1 MKKISTFCLLVL
13 ILMLCVVSCT
23 KGNDNKYMPSTQYED
38 ILTAADSL
46 VDISPDSALIL
57 CRQFF
62 EGYSTPKDS
71 LYAKAKLIEGNAY
84 FSIGDMEEAIEA
96 LKAARDMA
104 KRNADQLLLV
114 NATTDLGVVK
124 RVAGETDS
132 AMALYQEALS
142 LIEAGDYKDEKAH
155 LLTSIAILYANTGH
169 LDEARDY
176 ADRAVEAANESMD
189 MDMIMYATSQAG
201 AIYNLLGNSEKGLQL
216 THEAMS
222 MARKMNLPRY
232 EIKTLGHLI
241 DMHLKA
247 GNKDS
252 VAYYLKRG
260 EELSA
265 QFPENSVEG
274 VGFLEEKYVV
284 LAALG
289 RYRESLDVQH
299 HLLNLQNKAATFM
312 PTEKLWLRMARNYAA
327 LHNSDS
333 TTYCYERALELTDS
347 IRAEETDKQLS
358 EFYARFKTS
367 EKELALANVEKEKA
381 RSEMWLA
388 IWVAIAILVIIV
400 SILYIRDRK
409 KKEGMRILQNRIK
422 AKEEERKRLAKELH
436 DGVCNDLYGIEM
448 LMQAGCPD
456 DEVLDDV
463 ERIRTD
469 VRRISHEL
477 MPPSLQ
483 DVNFAQAM
491 EDMVSKLRHAYPDKT
506 FNLSTP
512 SNIDWDRVTENITY
526 SLYRI
531 CQELMGNM
539 LRHANPTTISLS
551 ISHDADVL
559 KVELSHDGNVSS
571 TSEGS
576 GIGIESV
583 KDRLA
588 AIDATAEG
596 LPYAPVMTITCRMQY
611 HGKP

>member
-1 MKKISTFCLLVL
+1 MNMTMRRTAYLFVL
-13 ILMLCVVSCT
+13 IVMCCIAGCT
-23 KGNDNKYMPSTQYED
+23 KGVGRRDMQRTEYEE

-46 VDISPDSALIL
+46 VDISPDSSLIL

-62 EGYSTPKDS
+62 ECYSAPKDT
-71 LYAKAKLIEGNAY
+71 LYARAKLIEGNAY
-84 FSIGDMEEAIEA
+84 FSLGDMDEAIEA
-96 LKAARDMA
+96 LRAAREMA
-104 KRNADQLLLV
+104 DANQYLLI
-114 NATTDLGVVK
+114 NATADLGVVM
-124 RVAGETDS
+124 RVAGDADS
-132 AMALYQEALS
+132 AMTLYQEALS

-176 ADRAVEAANESMD
+176 ADRAVEAANESKD

-201 AIYNLLGNSEKGLQL
+201 AIYNLLGDREKGLQL
-216 THEAMS
+216 THQALAN
-222 MARKMNLPRY
+222 ARKMDLPRY

-241 DMHLKA
+241 DMHLRA

-274 VGFLEEKYVV
+274 LGFLEEKYVV

-312 PTEKLWLRMARNYAA
+312 PAEKLWLRMARNYAA

-347 IRAEETDKQLS
+347 IRGEETDKQLS

-367 EKELALANVEKEKA
+367 EKELALAKMEKEKA
-381 RSEMWLA
+381 RSDMWLA
-388 IWVAIAILVIIV
+388 IWVAIAILVIIAGM
-400 SILYIRDRK
+400 LYIRDRK
-409 KKEGMRILQNRIK
+409 KKERMHILQNRIK

-448 LMQAGCPD
+448 LMQAGRPD
-456 DEVLDDV
+456 EELLDDV
-463 ERIRTD
+463 EKIRME

-483 DVNFAQAM
+483 DVNLPQALG
-491 EDMVSKLRHAYPDKT
+491 DMVSKLRHAYPDKT

-512 SNIDWDRVTENITY
+512 SNADWNRVSENITY

-531 CQELMGNM
+531 CQELIGNM
-539 LRHANPTTISLS
+539 LRHANPAVISLS
-551 ISHDADVL
+551 ISLDADALRVQ
-559 KVELSHDGNVSS
+559 LSHDGDASS
-571 TSEGS
+571 ASEGT

-583 KDRLA
+583 RERLA
-588 AIDATAEG
+588 AIEATADG
-596 LPYAPVMTITCRMQY
+596 LPYAPVMTIICRVQ
-611 HGKP
+611 

>member
-1 MKKISTFCLLVL
+1 
-13 ILMLCVVSCT
+13 
-23 KGNDNKYMPSTQYED
+23 
-38 ILTAADSL
+38 
-46 VDISPDSALIL
+46 
-57 CRQFF
+57 
-62 EGYSTPKDS
+62 
-71 LYAKAKLIEGNAY
+71 
-84 FSIGDMEEAIEA
+84 
-96 LKAARDMA
+96 
-104 KRNADQLLLV
+104 
-114 NATTDLGVVK
+114 
-124 RVAGETDS
+124 
-132 AMALYQEALS
+132 
-142 LIEAGDYKDEKAH
+142 
-155 LLTSIAILYANTGH
+155 
-169 LDEARDY
+169 
-176 ADRAVEAANESMD
+176 
-189 MDMIMYATSQAG
+189 
-201 AIYNLLGNSEKGLQL
+201 
-216 THEAMS
+216 
-222 MARKMNLPRY
+222 
-232 EIKTLGHLI
+232 
-241 DMHLKA
+241 MHLKA
-247 GNKDS
+247 GNNDS

-260 EELSA
+260 EELST

-327 LHNSDS
+327 LHNADS

-381 RSEMWLA
+381 RSDMWLA

-456 DEVLDDV
+456 NEVLDDV

-491 EDMVSKLRHAYPDKT
+491 EDMVSKLRHAYPDKA

-512 SNIDWDRVTENITY
+512 SNIDWDRVSENITY

-551 ISHDADVL
+551 ISLDADVL
-559 KVELSHDGNVSS
+559 KVKLSHDGNVSS

-596 LPYAPVMTITCRMQY
+596 LPYASVMTITCRMQY

>member
-1 MKKISTFCLLVL
+1 MNITKRSAAYLLVL
-13 ILMLCVVSCT
+13 VTMHCIAGCS
-23 KGNDNKYMPSTQYED
+23 KEIGNKDTQRAQFEE
-38 ILTAADSL
+38 ILTTADSL
-46 VDISPDSALIL
+46 IDISPDSSLIL

-62 EGYSTPKDS
+62 ECYSAPKDT

-84 FSIGDMEEAIEA
+84 FSLGDINEAIEA
-96 LKAARDMA
+96 LRTAREMA
-104 KRNADQLLLV
+104 DSNQQLLI
-114 NATTDLGVVK
+114 NATTDLGVVM

-132 AMALYQEALS
+132 AMTLYQEALL

-216 THEAMS
+216 AHEALS
-222 MARKMNLPRY
+222 NARKMNLPRY

-247 GNKDS
+247 GNNDS
-252 VAYYLKRG
+252 VAYYLRRG
-260 EELSA
+260 EGLAA

-274 VGFLEEKYVV
+274 LGFLEEKYVV

-299 HLLNLQNKAATFM
+299 HLLNLQNKAATYM
-312 PTEKLWLRMARNYAA
+312 PAEKLWLRMARNYAA
-327 LHNSDS
+327 LHNPDS
-333 TTYCYERALELTDS
+333 TTYCYERTLELTDS

-367 EKELALANVEKEKA
+367 EKELALANMEKEKA

-400 SILYIRDRK
+400 SLLYIRDRK
-409 KKEGMRILQNRIK
+409 KKESMHILQSRIK

-448 LMQAGCPD
+448 LMQAGRPD
-456 DEVLDDV
+456 EELLEDV
-463 ERIRTD
+463 EKIRME

-483 DVNFAQAM
+483 DVNLSQAL
-491 EDMVSKLRHAYPDKT
+491 EDMMSKLRRAYPDKT

-512 SNIDWDRVTENITY
+512 SNIDWDRVSENITY

-531 CQELMGNM
+531 CQELIGNM
-539 LRHANPTTISLS
+539 LRHANPTIISLS
-551 ISHDADVL
+551 ISLDADVL
-559 KVELSHDGNVSS
+559 KVELMHDGDAPS
-571 TSEGS
+571 TSEGT

-583 KDRLA
+583 RERLA
-588 AIDATAEG
+588 AIEATAEG
-596 LPYAPVMTITCRMQY
+596 LPYASVITVTCRVQ
-611 HGKP
+611 

>member
-1 MKKISTFCLLVL
+1 MNMKKSSTFCLLVF
-13 ILMLCVVSCT
+13 ILMHCIIGCT
-23 KGNDNKYMPSTQYED
+23 NENGNKDMPRTQSEE

-46 VDISPDSALIL
+46 VDISPDSSLIL

-62 EGYSTPKDS
+62 DGYSNQEDT

-84 FSIGDMEEAIEA
+84 FSLGDMKEAIEA
-96 LKAARDMA
+96 LKTAREMA
-104 KRNADQLLLV
+104 KRNADQLLLI
-114 NATTDLGVVK
+114 NATTDLGVVM

-132 AMALYQEALS
+132 AMTLYQEALS

-169 LDEARDY
+169 LDEAREY
-176 ADRAVEAANESMD
+176 ADRAVDAANESMDMD

-201 AIYNLLGNSEKGLQL
+201 AIYNLLGNREKGLQL
-216 THEAMS
+216 THEALS
-222 MARKMNLPRY
+222 NARKMDLPRY

-252 VAYYLKRG
+252 VEYYLKRG

-274 VGFLEEKYVV
+274 LGFLEEKYVV

-289 RYRESLDVQH
+289 HYRESLDVQH

-312 PTEKLWLRMARNYAA
+312 PAEKLWLRMARNYAA

-347 IRAEETDKQLS
+347 IRAKETDKQLS

-367 EKELALANVEKEKA
+367 EKELALANMEKEKA

-388 IWVAIAILVIIV
+388 IWVAIAIVVIIV
-400 SILYIRDRK
+400 SILYIRDRE
-409 KKEGMRILQNRIK
+409 KKERMRILQNRIT

-448 LMQAGCPD
+448 LMQAGRH
-456 DEVLDDV
+456 DEELLDDV
-463 ERIRTD
+463 EKIRMD

-477 MPPSLQ
+477 MPPSLH
-483 DVNFAQAM
+483 DVNLSQAL
-491 EDMVSKLRHAYPDKT
+491 EDMVSKLRNAYPAKT
-506 FNLSTP
+506 FNLSIQP
-512 SNIDWDRVTENITY
+512 NADWDRVSEKVTY

-531 CQELMGNM
+531 CQELLGNM
-539 LRHANPTTISLS
+539 LRHANPQVISLS
-551 ISHDADVL
+551 ISLVADVL
-559 KVELSHDGNVSS
+559 KVELSHDGDASS
-571 TSEGS
+571 TSDGT
-576 GIGIESV
+576 GIGLESV
-583 KDRLA
+583 RERLA
-588 AIDATAEG
+588 AIESTAEG
-596 LPYAPVMTITCRMQY
+596 LPYAPVMTITCRVQ
-611 HGKP
+611 

>member
-1 MKKISTFCLLVL
+1 
-13 ILMLCVVSCT
+13 MLCIVGCT
-23 KGNDNKYMPSTQYED
+23 NETGNKDLSRSQYED
-38 ILTAADSL
+38 LLTAADSL
-46 VDISPDSALIL
+46 VDISPDSSLIL

-62 EGYSTPKDS
+62 EGYSNQKDT
-71 LYAKAKLIEGNAY
+71 LYARAKLIEGNAY
-84 FSIGDMEEAIEA
+84 FSLGDMDEAIEA
-96 LKAARDMA
+96 LKGAREMA
-104 KRNADQLLLV
+104 KRNADQLLLI
-114 NATTDLGVVK
+114 NATTDLGVVM

-132 AMALYQEALS
+132 AMTLYQEALS

-176 ADRAVEAANESMD
+176 ADRAVDAANESMD

-201 AIYNLLGNSEKGLQL
+201 AIYNLLGNREKGLQL
-216 THEAMS
+216 AHEAMS
-222 MARKMNLPRY
+222 DARKMDLPRY

-241 DMHLKA
+241 DMHLKD

-274 VGFLEEKYVV
+274 IGFLEEKYVV

-327 LHNSDS
+327 LHNPDS
-333 TTYCYERALELTDS
+333 TTFCYERALELTDS

-367 EKELALANVEKEKA
+367 EKELALANMEKEKA
-381 RSEMWLA
+381 HSEMWLA
-388 IWVAIAILVIIV
+388 IWVAIALLVIIA

-409 KKEGMRILQNRIK
+409 KKERMRILQNRIT

-456 DEVLDDV
+456 EDLLDDV
-463 ERIRTD
+463 EKIRME

-483 DVNFAQAM
+483 DVNLSQAL

-512 SNIDWDRVTENITY
+512 SNIDWDRVSENITY

-531 CQELMGNM
+531 CQELLGNM
-539 LRHANPTTISLS
+539 LRHANPTMISLL
-551 ISHDADVL
+551 ISLDADVL
-559 KVELSHDGNVSS
+559 KVELSHDGDVSPK
-571 TSEGS
+571 SEDT

-583 KDRLA
+583 RERLA

-596 LPYAPVMTITCRMQY
+596 LPYAPVMTITCRVQ
-611 HGKP
+611 

>member
-1 MKKISTFCLLVL
+1 MKKRSTACLLVL
-13 ILMLCVVSCT
+13 IVMLCIAGCT
-23 KGNDNKYMPSTQYED
+23 KGNDNKSVPSTQQED

-62 EGYSTPKDS
+62 EGCSAPKDT
-71 LYAKAKLIEGNAY
+71 LYARAKLIEGNAY
-84 FSIGDMEEAIEA
+84 FSLGDMDEAVEA
-96 LKAARDMA
+96 LRDARETA
-104 KRNADQLLLV
+104 KLNADQLLLI
-114 NATTDLGVVK
+114 NATTDLGVVM

-132 AMALYQEALS
+132 AMTLYQEALS
-142 LIEAGDYKDEKAH
+142 LIEPGKYKDEKAH

-169 LDEARDY
+169 LGEARDY
-176 ADRAVEAANESMD
+176 ADQAVEAANESMD
-189 MDMIMYATSQAG
+189 IDMIMYAASQAG
-201 AIYNLLGNSEKGLQL
+201 AIYNLLGDSEKGLQL
-216 THEAMS
+216 AHQALS
-222 MARKMNLPRY
+222 DARKMNLPRY

-252 VAYYLKRG
+252 VAYYLRRG

-274 VGFLEEKYVV
+274 LGFLEEKYVV

-299 HLLNLQNKAATFM
+299 HLLNLQSKAATFM
-312 PTEKLWLRMARNYAA
+312 PAEKLWLRMARNYAA
-327 LHNSDS
+327 LHNPDS

-347 IRAEETDKQLS
+347 IRAAETDKQLS

-367 EKELALANVEKEKA
+367 EKELALANMEKEKA

-388 IWVAIAILVIIV
+388 IGGAVAVLVIIV
-400 SILYIRDRK
+400 SILYVRDRR
-409 KKEGMRILQNRIK
+409 KKESMRILQNRIK

-456 DEVLDDV
+456 EELLEDV
-463 ERIRTD
+463 EKIRTE

-483 DVNFAQAM
+483 DVSLSQALG
-491 EDMVSKLRHAYPDKT
+491 DMVGKLRHAYPDKT

-512 SNIDWDRVTENITY
+512 SDIDWSRVSENITY

-531 CQELMGNM
+531 CQELLGNM
-539 LRHANPTTISLS
+539 LRHANPAVISLS
-551 ISHDADVL
+551 ISLDADVL
-559 KVELSHDGNVSS
+559 RVELSHDGNVSS
-571 TSEGS
+571 ASEGA

-583 KDRLA
+583 KERLA
-588 AIDATAEG
+588 AIEATAEG
-596 LPYAPVMTITCRMQY
+596 LPYAPVMTITCRVQ
-611 HGKP
+611 

>member
-1 MKKISTFCLLVL
+1 MKKSNTFCLLVL
-13 ILMLCVVSCT
+13 ILMLCIVGCT
-23 KGNDNKYMPSTQYED
+23 NEIGNKDLSRSQYED
-38 ILTAADSL
+38 LLTAADSL
-46 VDISPDSALIL
+46 VDISPDSSLIL

-62 EGYSTPKDS
+62 EGYSNQKDT
-71 LYAKAKLIEGNAY
+71 LYARAKLIEGNAY
-84 FSIGDMEEAIEA
+84 FSLGDMDEAIEA
-96 LKAARDMA
+96 LKAAREMA
-104 KRNADQLLLV
+104 KRNADQFLLI
-114 NATTDLGVVK
+114 NSTTDLGVVM

-132 AMALYQEALS
+132 AMTLYQEALS
-142 LIEAGDYKDEKAH
+142 LIDAGDYKDEKAH

-169 LDEARDY
+169 LDESRYY
-176 ADRAVEAANESMD
+176 ADRAVDAANESMD

-201 AIYNLLGNSEKGLQL
+201 AIYNLLGNREKGLQL
-216 THEAMS
+216 AHETMS
-222 MARKMNLPRY
+222 NARKMDLPRY

-241 DMHLKA
+241 DMHLKE

-274 VGFLEEKYVV
+274 LGFLEEKYVV

-367 EKELALANVEKEKA
+367 EKELALANMEKEKA

-400 SILYIRDRK
+400 SILYIRDHK
-409 KKEGMRILQNRIK
+409 KKESMHILQNRIK

-448 LMQAGCPD
+448 LMQAGCTD
-456 DEVLDDV
+456 DELLEDV
-463 ERIRTD
+463 EKIRIE

-483 DVNFAQAM
+483 DVNLSQALG
-491 EDMVSKLRHAYPDKT
+491 DMVSKLRHAYPDKT

-512 SNIDWDRVTENITY
+512 SNIDWDRVSENITY

-531 CQELMGNM
+531 CQELIGNM
-539 LRHANPTTISLS
+539 LRHANPAVISLS
-551 ISHDADVL
+551 ISLNADVL
-559 KVELSHDGNVSS
+559 KVELSHNGDVSPK
-571 TSEGS
+571 SEGM
-576 GIGIESV
+576 GIGVESV
-583 KDRLA
+583 RERLA

-596 LPYAPVMTITCRMQY
+596 LPYAPVMTITCRVQ
-611 HGKP
+611 